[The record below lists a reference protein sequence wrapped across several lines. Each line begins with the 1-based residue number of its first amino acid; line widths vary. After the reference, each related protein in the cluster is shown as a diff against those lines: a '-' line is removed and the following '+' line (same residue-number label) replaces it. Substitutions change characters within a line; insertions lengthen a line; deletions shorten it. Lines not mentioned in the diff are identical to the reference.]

1 MCISFLQLH
10 PRQTSYANANL
21 GVLLLE
27 FLELYGRKFNY
38 MKTGISIKSGGRY
51 IPKEELQREMVDGH
65 RPSLL
70 CIEDPL
76 TPGNDIG
83 RSSYGKLDWNKSLS
97 FSKISLDFRCPPS
110 QTSFWICLHCA
121 LSGRVATKPN
131 PKRLQSTK
139 YIGSNCTCYRRS
151 HWLS

>member
-10 PRQTSYANANL
+10 PRHNSYANANL

-38 MKTGISIKSGGRY
+38 MKTGISIKNGGRY
-51 IPKEELQREMVDGH
+51 IPKEELQRDMVDGH

-83 RSSYGKLDWNKSLS
+83 RSSYGLFQS
-97 FSKISLDFRCPPS
+97 FKVCRRITNSFIFRSITS
-110 QTSFWICLHCA
+110 QASFRICLHCA
-121 LSGRVATKPN
+121 VPGGITA
-131 PKRLQSTK
+131 
-139 YIGSNCTCYRRS
+139 
-151 HWLS
+151 